1 MGRSVEL
8 YQQLHTELQKY
19 HTETHVRR
27 LANWIWVIVGLLQ
40 GQSVHLS
47 AIASAIPSLAQ
58 AAGRIAQ
65 VRRFLANVHVDV
77 RAWYRPLIQQ
87 VLKAWQGRQLLVI
100 LDGTYVNG
108 DKLQVL
114 RFSLSHCYRAIPL
127 CWQVLEHKGN
137 VRAADC
143 RALLDEL
150 VRLVGQDQRV
160 TILAD
165 RGFRGRGWARAFRSR
180 NWHYIIRLPINT
192 RIGARKSKT
201 RPARTWLPKRGA
213 LRALPHMYVTRRA
226 FPCHLFISHPP
237 VGEPWLLMS
246 SRYPSKWLMNHYAKR
261 MHIEQSFRDDQSG
274 GFDLAASRLTDP
286 KRLDALL
293 LAVAVATLWLFQ
305 LGETVLRDEL
315 RKQIDPAAK
324 RQLSI
329 FQLGWRFLK
338 RSLACFEV
346 PPFSLLLLQPR
357 ALDPVWRPKK
367 C

>member
-1 MGRSVEL
+1 MGRSTEL
-8 YQQLHTELQKY
+8 YQEIHAKLKGY
-19 HTETHVRR
+19 HPEAHVRR
-27 LANWIWVIVGLLQ
+27 LANWVWVIVGLIQ
-40 GQSVHLS
+40 SQSVHLS
-47 AIASAIPSLAQ
+47 AIASAIPSAAA
-58 AAGRIAQ
+58 AAGRVTQ
-65 VRRFLANVHVDV
+65 VRRWLANTQIDS
-77 RAWYRPLIQQ
+77 RLWYRPLIRQ
-87 VLKAWQGRQLLVI
+87 VLHAWRGRQLLVI

-108 DKLQVL
+108 AKLQVL
-114 RFSLSHCYRAIPL
+114 RFSLSHCYRALPL

-137 VRAADC
+137 VRASDC

-150 VRLVGQDQRV
+150 AVLVGQNQRV

-192 RIGARKSKT
+192 HIGARKSKT
-201 RPARTWLPKRGA
+201 RPAAAWLPKRGA
-213 LRALPHMYVTRRA
+213 LRALPHMYVTHRA

-237 VGEPWLLMS
+237 TGEPWLLMS
-246 SRYPSKWLMNHYAKR
+246 SRYPSKWLMKHYAKR
-261 MHIEQSFRDDQSG
+261 MHIEESFRDEQSG
-274 GFDLAASRLTDP
+274 GFDLAASRLTDT
-286 KRLDALL
+286 KRLEMLL
-293 LAVAVATLWLFQ
+293 LALAVATLWLFQ
-305 LGETVLRDEL
+305 LGESVLRDDQ

-338 RSLACFEV
+338 RALACFEV
-346 PPFSLLLLQPR
+346 PPFSLDLKPL